1 MARLVRNRLCSPL
14 TFAEGKR
21 ASSSELRPPPHTSVK
36 CASGTGRTAATRN
49 SVFEQWYCKLTI
61 SMMFLEKMGR
71 FFSIFPVISASK
83 PMKMAKTEFPEFDMI
98 LVDTNIKPVRK
109 RSYRTGLLS

>member
-1 MARLVRNRLCSPL
+1 MGGII
-14 TFAEGKR
+14 FYR
-21 ASSSELRPPPHTSVK
+21 A
-36 CASGTGRTAATRN
+36 RN

-83 PMKMAKTEFPEFDMI
+83 PMKMAKTEFP
-98 LVDTNIKPVRK
+98 V
-109 RSYRTGLLS
+109 YRVVSLPINNNEA

>member
-1 MARLVRNRLCSPL
+1 
-14 TFAEGKR
+14 
-21 ASSSELRPPPHTSVK
+21 
-36 CASGTGRTAATRN
+36 
-49 SVFEQWYCKLTI
+49 
-61 SMMFLEKMGR
+61 MMFLEKMGR